1 MPRAYDKWTVLPH
14 GKLEKLEENLW
25 RVEGTLPGGGPP
37 RVMTVARLGD
47 GRLVLHGPIALDEAE
62 MKDVEAFGTPA
73 FLVVPNGGH
82 RLDAAVYKKRYPK
95 ITVVTAAPSK
105 AKVEQVVPVD
115 DTTGRFGDDSVTY
128 EPVEGTIEGAL
139 VVRSRSGTTLVLNDT
154 VMNMA
159 PGSIKGFGGF
169 VSGMLGFFG
178 PEPKVAPLA
187 KLMVYKDKKA
197 ARAHLERLADTP
209 GLTRVIVSHGNM
221 ITADPGAAIK
231 RAVGASL

>member
-1 MPRAYDKWTVLPH
+1 MPKAFDKWTVLPH
-14 GKLEKLEENLW
+14 GPIEKLEENLW

-47 GRLVLHGPIALDEAE
+47 GRLVIHSAIALDDAE
-62 MKDVEAFGTPA
+62 MKELEAFGTPA

-82 RLDAAVYKKRYPK
+82 RLDALAYKQRYPTL
-95 ITVVTAAPSK
+95 TVVTAPGSQQ
-105 AKVEQVVPVD
+105 KVEQVVKVD
-115 DTTGRFGDDSVTY
+115 DTTGRFGDDSVRY
-128 EPVEGTIEGAL
+128 EPVEGTVEGAL
-139 VVRSRSGTTLVLNDT
+139 VVRSKGGATLVLNDT

-159 PGSIKGFGGF
+159 RGSIKGFAGF
-169 VSGMLGFFG
+169 VSGVLGFFG
-178 PEPKVAPLA
+178 PEPKVVPLA

-209 GLTRVIVSHGNM
+209 GLTRVILSHGSP

-231 RAVGASL
+231 RAVGMSL